1 MPKMD
6 LAVGKRICGHI
17 ITSRWNGA
25 YESQGFYER
34 DRVGLCGCG
43 FLGSGIVRSRKQQFG
58 RNFGHYR
65 CAYPALA
72 GIQSTGTICKP
83 A

>member
-17 ITSRWNGA
+17 IALGLNGA
-25 YESQGFYER
+25 YESQDFYER
-34 DRVGLCGCG
+34 DSVGLCGRG

-58 RNFGHYR
+58 RNF
-65 CAYPALA
+65 
-72 GIQSTGTICKP
+72 
-83 A
+83 